1 MWECVMMCTLCVQGA
16 SVSLQW
22 DFLNVITLISGKKY
36 FNELETLQIGSN
48 PDKQTHPSFLRLLG
62 VAELG
67 SANDSSDQVRG
78 GVHHSTDTVQTTC

>member
-1 MWECVMMCTLCVQGA
+1 MMCTLCVQGA

-48 PDKQTHPSFLRLLG
+48 PDKLIHLFSGCLGWLSWDLQTIPAIR
-62 VAELG
+62 
-67 SANDSSDQVRG
+67 
-78 GVHHSTDTVQTTC
+78 